1 MSIQNNERLSRG
13 MVFIHSAPR
22 AFRAHIEWAVGGV
35 IGHALGLDWI
45 DQPVQR
51 GALRAEFA
59 WTAAPGTGARLATVL
74 HTWEQMRFEVTE
86 DAGAGQDG
94 HRWMY
99 TPDQGMHSAQTDTGG
114 NVVVSE
120 NRIRLALAEAIDQ
133 PQRLHERMDQL
144 LGTTWDL
151 ELDVFRGASEAGPV
165 TWLHRV
171 G

>member
-1 MSIQNNERLSRG
+1 

-35 IGHALGLDWI
+35 IGRALGLDWS

-51 GALRAEFA
+51 GALRAEFS
-59 WTAAPGTGARLATVL
+59 WSGAPGTGARLASAL
-74 HTWEQMRFEVTE
+74 HAWDQMRFEVTE
-86 DAGAGQDG
+86 DATPSCDG
-94 HRWMY
+94 HRWMF
-99 TPDQGMHSAQTDTGG
+99 TPDQGMYTAQIDAGG

-120 NRIRLALAEAIDQ
+120 NRLRLALAEAVDQ
-133 PQRLHERMDQL
+133 PHRLHERIEQL
-144 LGTTWDL
+144 LGSSWDR
-151 ELDVFRGASEAGPV
+151 ELDVFRDAGEQGRV